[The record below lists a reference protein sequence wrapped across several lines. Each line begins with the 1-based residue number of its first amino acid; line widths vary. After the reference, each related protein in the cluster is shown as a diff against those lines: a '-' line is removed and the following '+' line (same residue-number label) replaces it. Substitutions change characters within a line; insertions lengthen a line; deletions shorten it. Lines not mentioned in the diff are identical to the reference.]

1 MQVHM
6 ISVLCVDS
14 DPTRLGELV
23 DFLNDSDDIE
33 AKSSLDPFEALE
45 MARREHFDALV
56 SDYDMGEMNGIQL
69 MTALREFDSGTIFIL
84 FTSEESHE
92 VAIEA
97 VQSNTTL
104 FVCRGKKD
112 MDRSPIML
120 ARLRHALR
128 MQKEEYIHRRRE
140 ELLDSIIRAAPDII
154 VAIDRDLTI
163 IDVYHSVIEP
173 RKAIGRSFLDFV
185 DQPYHAMIVDII
197 AKLFET
203 GEDTTWVSHGGRN
216 PESAAWYESNASLLR
231 DGDKV
236 IGAVVV
242 SRNIS
247 KRKAAEDR
255 LIESEARFHSLFD
268 SSLDGMFLS
277 RPDGNIL
284 MANSAACEMLDMTE
298 DEILSR
304 GRDGI
309 LVRDGL
315 LETALEER
323 KRTGRVR
330 CELNY
335 LKKDGS
341 LLTGETTSNVFKAA
355 DGSLMTSIIIRNITE
370 RKERE
375 DSLRLA
381 HQQLSLLNQV
391 TRHDMINQLT
401 IMEGY
406 LALLESTDL
415 KTNQTDYLRKLKT
428 STDMLKRQVEFTRQY
443 QEIGTE
449 PPRWLR
455 LSDLVK
461 KVAVTLDLNG
471 LAVIGPN
478 IEVWIKA
485 DPMLEKVV
493 YNLIENA
500 VRHGRGATKLVISI
514 KEGERG
520 TVVAFQDDGP
530 GIEDVDRARLFEP
543 GYGKHTGFGLFMSR
557 EILRMT
563 GLDIMEN
570 GRNGCGARF
579 EILVPKDMVR
589 RD

>member
-1 MQVHM
+1 M
-6 ISVLCVDS
+6 INVLCVDS
-14 DPTRLGELV
+14 DPLRLGELV
-23 DFLNDSDDIE
+23 DFLRGSDDIE

-45 MARREHFDALV
+45 MARSEHFDALV
-56 SDYDMGEMNGIQL
+56 SEYDMGEMNGIKL
-69 MTALREFDSGTIFIL
+69 LTELHKFDPRTIFIL
-84 FTSEESHE
+84 FTSEESYE

-97 VQSNTTL
+97 VRYKTSL
-104 FVCRGKKD
+104 FICRGRKD

-120 ARLRHALR
+120 ARLRHALNI
-128 MQKEEYIHRRRE
+128 QKEEEAHRKQE
-140 ELLDSIIRAAPDII
+140 SLLRSVIEAAPDVIL
-154 VAIDRDLTI
+154 AIDQDLRI
-163 IDVYHSVIEP
+163 LDVY
-173 RKAIGRSFLDFV
+173 RSITNSNNYVGKNFLEYV
-185 DQPYHAMIVDII
+185 DSEFHELTSQ
-197 AKLFET
+197 KLEWLFRT
-203 GEDTTWVSHGGRN
+203 GEKVTWISSGGKD
-216 PESAAWYESNASLLR
+216 SKAKGWYESNASPLR
-231 DGDKV
+231 EGDRV
-236 IGAVVV
+236 VGAVVV
-242 SRNIS
+242 SRNINM
-247 KRKAAEDR
+247 RKAMEDKLR
-255 LIESEARFHSLFD
+255 ESEARFHSLFD
-268 SSLDGMFLS
+268 NSLDGMFLT
-277 RPDGNIL
+277 RPDGTIL
-284 MANSAACEMLDMTE
+284 TANAAVCKILDMTE
-298 DEILSR
+298 DEIILR

-309 LVRDGL
+309 VVRDEL
-315 LETALEER
+315 LERALEER
-323 KRTGRVR
+323 KRTGQVQS
-330 CELNY
+330 ELHY
-335 LKKDGS
+335 QRKDGS
-341 LLTGETTSNVFKAA
+341 LLTGETTSSVFKAA

-375 DSLRLA
+375 ESLRLA
-381 HQQLSLLNQV
+381 HKQLSLLNQV

-406 LALLESTDL
+406 IALLQSTEL

-461 KVAVTLDLNG
+461 KVVGILDLNG
-471 LAVIGPN
+471 LAIIGPN
-478 IEVWIKA
+478 IDVCIKA

-500 VRHGRGATKLVISI
+500 VRHGKGATHVVISV
-514 KEGERG
+514 KEGERD

-530 GIEDVDRARLFEP
+530 GIEDGDRARLFEP

-570 GRNGCGARF
+570 GRNGKGARF
-579 EILVPKDMVR
+579 EIVVPNDKVR